1 MIKVILFD
9 LDGTLLPMDQDIFAK
24 AYFKGLAEKAY
35 PYGYDT
41 EDLIGTVWQGTAAMI
56 ANDGR
61 DTNKNIFWNVFTAK
75 YGQKALED
83 VPVFD
88 EFYEKEFERVK
99 DYCGFNPQVKDC
111 IKAIKAMGYRIVLAT
126 NPIFPQTATQS
137 RIRWAGLSPEDFE
150 FYTTYENSIHC
161 KPNPE
166 YYRDVVEKLGVD
178 FEECLMVGNDVDEDM
193 IAGTLGMKVFL
204 IIDCMINKNN
214 KDINVYPNGNFEDL
228 ISYIRSL

>member
-24 AYFKGLAEKAY
+24 AYFKGLAEKAQ
-35 PYGYDT
+35 PYGYKT
-41 EDLIGTVWQGTAAMI
+41 EDLISTIWQGTAAMVT
-56 ANDGR
+56 NDGR
-61 DTNKNIFWNVFTAK
+61 DTNKNVFWSVFTAK
-75 YGQKALED
+75 YGPESLKD

-88 EFYEKEFERVK
+88 EFYENEFERVRE
-99 DYCGFNPQVKDC
+99 YCGFNPQVKEC
-111 IKAIKAMGYRIVLAT
+111 IKSIKDMGYRIALAT

-150 FYTTYENSIHC
+150 FYTTYDNSVHC

-166 YYRDVVEKLGVD
+166 YYRDVAEKLGVD
-178 FEECLMVGNDVDEDM
+178 FKECLMVGNDVDEDM
-193 IAGTLGMKVFL
+193 VAKTLGMKVFL